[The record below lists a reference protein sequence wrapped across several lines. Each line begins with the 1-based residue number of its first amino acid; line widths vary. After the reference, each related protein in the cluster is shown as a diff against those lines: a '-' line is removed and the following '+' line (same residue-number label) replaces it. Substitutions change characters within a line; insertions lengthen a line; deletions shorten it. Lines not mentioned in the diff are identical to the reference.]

1 MQINHYPLI
10 YKKWVQEGARYFIVL
25 ACVWFIYI
33 QFSKT
38 SFNIPVVDWSMF
50 LPIFLI
56 VLFLTPINWFLEA
69 LRWKIAVPFE
79 SISTLDAVKIILR
92 GLALNVAVPFTIGDM
107 SSRLVEVKNRPMS
120 VMAMAFNRLSLLLVT
135 VVFGGLSVIYY
146 FGFTSVVVNVLFFF
160 IILIGLLAL
169 LVFSKSVFQIPLSF
183 ITSRLAIHVFLL
195 TLLRYGVFTFQFYLL
210 ISFFNPILDFAQII
224 MGIGWIFLFRS
235 VIPSVLGGIGVREA
249 SSIIFF
255 QSMVSDLD
263 LIVFPCL
270 IIWVVNTIIPSLVG
284 LIPVINFRIK
294 LAQ

>member
-1 MQINHYPLI
+1 MI
-10 YKKWVQEGARYFIVL
+10 YKKWIQEGFRYVVVL
-25 ACVWFIYI
+25 ACLWFVYF
-33 QFSKT
+33 QLSTT
-38 SFNIPVVDWSMF
+38 SFLVPIIDWSSF
-50 LPIFLI
+50 FPIFLI
-56 VLFLTPINWFLEA
+56 VLFLMPVNWFLEA
-69 LRWKIAVPFE
+69 FRWKITIPFE
-79 SISTLDAVKIILR
+79 SISTFDSIKIILR
-92 GLALNVAVPFTIGDM
+92 GLALNIAIPFTIGDM
-107 SSRLVEVKNRPMS
+107 SSRLVDVKNRPMS

-146 FGFTSVVVNVLFFF
+146 FGLTSVFVNVLFVF

-169 LVFSKSVFQIPLSF
+169 LVFSKSVFRIPLSF

-210 ISFFNPILDFAQII
+210 ISFFNPILDFAPII

>member
-25 ACVWFIYI
+25 ACVWFIYN

-92 GLALNVAVPFTIGDM
+92 GLALNVAIPFTIGDM

-146 FGFTSVVVNVLFFF
+146 FGLTSVFVNVLFVF

-284 LIPVINFRIK
+284 LIPLINFRIK